1 MQISPHVYSVHIDD
15 DSFFHP
21 GGSNIFFVG
30 NVSSGMFMID
40 AGENDDK
47 WINAILNGYA
57 SLGQP
62 AINGVLITHGHNDHV
77 GGLKRIL
84 SEIEAPVFCHP
95 KLVNRLEKLLG
106 SKVVH
111 PILDNQSIAITEDV
125 NLLSIFTPGHD
136 ETHVCYYVNAEE
148 IMFTG
153 DTVLGSSSSTVQDMS
168 AYMDSMHRL
177 STHRVSTICP
187 AHGAVCFPPEG
198 EQLIS
203 KYIDNRLHRERAI
216 ISAIGRGINTVELIV
231 QEIYSPQLNKGL
243 RAAASRNIVAHLEK
257 LIKEKVVRKNPINS
271 SYVTVS

>member
-40 AGENDDK
+40 AGENDAK
-47 WINAILNGYA
+47 WINTILNGYA
-57 SLGQP
+57 SLGHP
-62 AINGVLITHGHNDHV
+62 TINGVLITHGHNDHI
-77 GGLKRIL
+77 GGLKHIL
-84 SEIEAPVFCHP
+84 SEIDAPVFCHP
-95 KLVNRLEKLLG
+95 KLVGRLEKLLG
-106 SKVVH
+106 SKVVN
-111 PILDNQSIAITEDV
+111 PIFDNQSIAISEGV

-136 ETHVCYYVNAEE
+136 ETHVCYYINAEE

-177 STHRVSTICP
+177 SAHKVSTICP
-187 AHGAVCFPPEG
+187 AHGAVCLPPDG
-198 EQLIS
+198 GRLIP
-203 KYIDNRLHRERAI
+203 KYIENRLNRERAI
-216 ISAIGRGINTVELIV
+216 IGSIGRGINTVESIV

-243 RAAASRNIVAHLEK
+243 KAAATRNIVAHLEK
-257 LIKEKVVRKNPINS
+257 LVKEKVVRKNPINLG
-271 SYVTVS
+271 YVLVS

>member
-57 SLGQP
+57 SLGHP

-84 SEIEAPVFCHP
+84 SAIDAPVFCHP
-95 KLVNRLEKLLG
+95 KLVGRLEKLLG
-106 SKVVH
+106 NNAVH
-111 PILDNQSIAITEDV
+111 PIFDNQTVEITESV

-136 ETHVCYYVNAEE
+136 ETHVCYYMNEE
-148 IMFTG
+148 EVMFTG
-153 DTVLGSSSSTVQDMS
+153 DTVLGSSSSTVQNMS
-168 AYMDSMHRL
+168 EYMDSMCRL
-177 STHRVSTICP
+177 SAHKVSTICP
-187 AHGAVCFPPEG
+187 AHGAVCLPPDG
-198 EQLIS
+198 EQLIA
-203 KYIDNRLHRERAI
+203 KYIENRLNRERAI
-216 ISAIGRGINTVELIV
+216 IGAIGRGINTVESIV

-257 LIKEKVVRKNPINS
+257 LVKEKVVRKNPINFG
-271 SYVTVS
+271 YVLVS

>member
-57 SLGQP
+57 SLGHP

-84 SEIEAPVFCHP
+84 SALDAPVFCHP
-95 KLVNRLEKLLG
+95 KLVGRLEKLLG
-106 SKVVH
+106 SNVVH
-111 PILDNQSIAITEDV
+111 PIFDNQTVEITESV

-136 ETHVCYYVNAEE
+136 ETHVCYYMNEE
-148 IMFTG
+148 EVMFTG
-153 DTVLGSSSSTVQDMS
+153 DTVLGSSSSTVQNMS
-168 AYMDSMHRL
+168 DYMDSMCRL
-177 STHRVSTICP
+177 SAHKVSTICP
-187 AHGAVCFPPEG
+187 AHGAVCLPPDG
-198 EQLIS
+198 EQLIA
-203 KYIDNRLHRERAI
+203 KYIENRLNRERAI
-216 ISAIGRGINTVELIV
+216 IGAIGRGVNTVESIV

-257 LIKEKVVRKNPINS
+257 LVKENVVRKNPINFG
-271 SYVTVS
+271 YVLVS